1 MQITE
6 DDGMNTILETVHS
19 RRNTCQFTVLR
30 AYSRTIPILKIRGSF
45 STNRQLDRRVVTFA
59 TAHSSDPA
67 LMGRLTRISVTYYVN
82 RALRERERG
91 KLARC
96 RFNEQAGRAAFLY
109 EAAINHVING
119 IKL

>member
-82 RALRERERG
+82 RALRERERE
-91 KLARC
+91 ASR
-96 RFNEQAGRAAFLY
+96 RAAGLTSRRAEPRSFTRRR
-109 EAAINHVING
+109 
-119 IKL
+119 